1 MTRIKLSKYFYADE
15 LIDPR
20 TYFNEVNHGIGL
32 IDIHLLD
39 CLDFIRE
46 KANKPLYINT
56 WWKYYDINKDATPLD
71 VIIFN
76 IEENASLRK
85 ASGFRGKFC
94 NVGAKFSA
102 HRKGKAADL
111 KGATP
116 KELEAIVR
124 ANTTKL
130 YNLGL
135 RRIED
140 IKITPTWFHLD
151 TWDKNSTKGI
161 EVVDLKKVVEVISL

>member
-1 MTRIKLSKYFYADE
+1 MVEI
-15 LIDPR
+15 
-20 TYFNEVNHGIGL
+20 
-32 IDIHLLD
+32 
-39 CLDFIRE
+39 
-46 KANKPLYINT
+46 
-56 WWKYYDINKDATPLD
+56 YDINKDATPLD

-76 IEENASLRK
+76 IEGNASLRK
-85 ASGFRGKFC
+85 ASGFRGNFC
-94 NVGAKFSA
+94 SVGAKFSA

-124 ANTTKL
+124 ANTIKL

-140 IKITPTWFHLD
+140 VRITPTWFHLD
-151 TWDKNSTKGI
+151 TWNKNSTKGI